1 MTDSGAEFA
10 RQIAQNQSLMQT
22 LSNAVFESSANIKFF
37 GEEWTLSPD
46 YFNKKIIRDRLESP
60 MEIMI
65 VGLFQAVLRFCAEK
79 NIQLPQ
85 GMWDVLAS
93 ARRALQS
100 QLEEYEDMLAM
111 SSGPNP
117 VLQRD
122 VDRARQNLEA
132 MKLEDDLT
140 ASHYVQ
146 ALREILHSIL
156 FPGKS
161 YNILR
166 LGMRIDGAEGSEDSA
181 QVIVE
186 NAKKN

>member
-1 MTDSGAEFA
+1 
-10 RQIAQNQSLMQT
+10 
-22 LSNAVFESSANIKFF
+22 
-37 GEEWTLSPD
+37 
-46 YFNKKIIRDRLESP
+46 
-60 MEIMI
+60 
-65 VGLFQAVLRFCAEK
+65 
-79 NIQLPQ
+79 
-85 GMWDVLAS
+85 MWGILAS

-132 MKLEDDLT
+132 MKSEDDLT

-166 LGMRIDGAEGSEDSA
+166 LGMGIDGAEGSEDSA
-181 QVIVE
+181 QVIIE